1 MVQISLLT
9 RSVGQG
15 WLLRP
20 EFYAGSTIPIWT
32 LISFTVTVL
41 LQATIEYYQP
51 HVTSKFV
58 VGLNSSLP
66 VEANACVGWNGFIA
80 GGKAFL
86 DVRSSKVSNY
96 SLACAFQ
103 GPGFTA
109 TGHATEKFGKIV
121 GTYWQKIDSL
131 SAIAAEVVHEPSN
144 NDVGLTMGYQHIE
157 ADGACF
163 HYCACMVLLHCLSI
177 PQHHAVFDSSDRL
190 VLDTSTEILWVNST
204 LSVYGAMAS
213 LQICCSHSYV
223 PHPCAG
229 GLCHALQA
237 LHSDDSIP

>member
-1 MVQISLLT
+1 M
-9 RSVGQG
+9 GQG
-15 WLLRP
+15 CLLCP
-20 EFYAGSTIPIWT
+20 GLYAGSANPIWT
-32 LISFTVTVL
+32 LTLFTGTVL

-96 SLACAFQ
+96 SLACAYQ

-157 ADGACF
+157 ADGACLL
-163 HYCACMVLLHCLSI
+163 YCACIVLLYCLST
-177 PQHHAVFDSSDRL
+177 PQHHTVFDRSDR
-190 VLDTSTEILWVNST
+190 VALDTSTEILWVNSI
-204 LSVYGAMAS
+204 LSVYGAMAT

-229 GLCHALQA
+229 CPCHVLQA